1 MAEKEQ
7 AVGALFGLGFIGV
20 ILYFILYLC
29 GLLFGTIYLL
39 RIAISTL
46 FLSPSLLLWFYFSSA
61 FSFDLSLTGQWV
73 CGLLFGTMFF
83 FLLSIP
89 IMIYGRTEFAFGAY
103 ICSTLLIFGLYLFDY
118 SIPISEKYLD
128 FYFPNRA
135 ELLVDDEVTSSG
147 ESTVENTQTQSQARL
162 KIINAIRNGG
172 GNCDRY
178 SSISRS
184 DKTLEIYNI
193 KCKNGSIHTI
203 EFNPDRDN
211 WNYKGELSNPKQ
223 EVSSY
228 NKRKAKSTKKSN
240 SKTKPTNT
248 FKSNKGH
255 SNKEEAVEGD
265 EGLSTKKSNSKT
277 KPTNTFKSNKG
288 HSNKSNLNEKISSVI
303 RRIGYNKEEVVE
315 GDEGLV
321 KIFRNGNGRI
331 EAICCRLKGQPK
343 SLYFLRNKQLLAV
356 QENSCNMIADGV
368 KPLKSNKRAY
378 KYCRTWLDE

>member
-255 SNKEEAVEGD
+255 SNK
-265 EGLSTKKSNSKT
+265 
-277 KPTNTFKSNKG
+277 
-288 HSNKSNLNEKISSVI
+288 SNLNEKISSVI